1 METENCVT
9 EKMRNI
15 QNMTILMVQVMEE
28 KMQPQS
34 HILKSLRH
42 TVSYRTFFSPITTL
56 KFSH

>member
-28 KMQPQS
+28 KNATAIPY
-34 HILKSLRH
+34 IEELKTHCEL
-42 TVSYRTFFSPITTL
+42 
-56 KFSH
+56 